1 MSKLDLRTPIIY
13 FLTVVIVLLLII
25 IKRMGGPAEKPE
37 TAAKETIE
45 ESSAVTAPIRVKGK
59 IGLIID
65 DFGYRNDE
73 ISDGFLHLDVNLTC
87 AVIPGHAYS
96 STFGEKAVS
105 RGHEVIVHMPMEN
118 VGENRGEEEFVLRVD
133 MKPDA
138 VKNRVYDALDQIP
151 EAIGMNNHQG
161 SQATADPGVMNSV
174 AAVLKERNKFFIDS
188 RTTPET
194 IAESIMNNWE
204 VPSARRNIFLDNDP
218 DEEKITRQLLSLVE
232 IAERDGSAIG
242 IGHVKQNTL
251 NVLRKQI
258 PELKRKGFKFEFVSN
273 MLY

>member
-1 MSKLDLRTPIIY
+1 MNKLDLRTLIIY
-13 FLTVVIVLLLII
+13 LLTVVIVVLLII
-25 IKRMGGPAEKPE
+25 IKRMGEPAEKQE
-37 TAAKETIE
+37 TEVKDIIEKSGTEEVLKTIGE
-45 ESSAVTAPIRVKGK
+45 

-65 DFGYRNDE
+65 DFGYRNDD

-96 STFGEKAVS
+96 SSFGEKAVN

-118 VGENRGEEEFVLRVD
+118 VGENRGEEEFVLRVG
-133 MKPDA
+133 MKPDEI
-138 VKNRVYDALDQIP
+138 KNRVHTALDQIP
-151 EAIGMNNHQG
+151 EAIGINNHQG
-161 SQATADPGVMNSV
+161 SRATTDPGVMTSV

-194 IAESIMNNWE
+194 VAESIMNNWE
-204 VPSARRNIFLDNDP
+204 VPAARRNVFLDNEP
-218 DEEKITRQLLSLVE
+218 DEEKITNQLLSLVE
-232 IAERDGSAIG
+232 IAKRDGSAIG

>member
-1 MSKLDLRTPIIY
+1 MSKLDLRTPVIY
-13 FLTVVIVLLLII
+13 LLTVVIVLLLII
-25 IKRMGGPAEKPE
+25 IKRMGGPAEKPGA
-37 TAAKETIE
+37 AAKETIE

-96 STFGEKAVS
+96 SSFGEKAVS

-118 VGENRGEEEFVLRVD
+118 VGENRGEEKFVLRVD

-194 IAESIMNNWE
+194 VAESIMNNWK
-204 VPSARRNIFLDNDP
+204 VPSARRNVFLDNDH

>member
-25 IKRMGGPAEKPE
+25 IKRMGGPAEEPG
-37 TAAKETIE
+37 TAAKETID
-45 ESSAVTAPIRVKGK
+45 ESSAVTEPIRVKGK

-73 ISDGFLHLDVNLTC
+73 ISDGFLHLGVNLTC

-96 STFGEKAVS
+96 SSFGEKAVS

-194 IAESIMNNWE
+194 VAESIMNNWK
-204 VPSARRNIFLDNDP
+204 VPSARRNVFLDNDH

>member
-25 IKRMGGPAEKPE
+25 IKRMGGPAEKPG

-96 STFGEKAVS
+96 SSFGEKAVS

-194 IAESIMNNWE
+194 VAESIMNNWK
-204 VPSARRNIFLDNDP
+204 VPSARRNVFLDNDH

>member
-25 IKRMGGPAEKPE
+25 IKRMGGPAEKPG

-45 ESSAVTAPIRVKGK
+45 ESSAATVPIQTKGE

-73 ISDGFLHLDVNLTC
+73 ISDGFLHLGVNLTC

-105 RGHEVIVHMPMEN
+105 HGHEVIVHMPMEN
-118 VGENRGEEEFVLRVD
+118 VGENRGEEGFVLRVD

-194 IAESIMNNWE
+194 VAESIMNNWK
-204 VPSARRNIFLDNDP
+204 VPAARRNIFLDNDP

>member
-25 IKRMGGPAEKPE
+25 IKRMGGPAEKPG

-96 STFGEKAVS
+96 SSFGEKAVS

-194 IAESIMNNWE
+194 VAESIMNNWK
-204 VPSARRNIFLDNDP
+204 VPSARRNVFLDNDH
-218 DEEKITRQLLSLVE
+218 DEEKITRQLLSLVD

>member
-1 MSKLDLRTPIIY
+1 M
-13 FLTVVIVLLLII
+13 
-25 IKRMGGPAEKPE
+25 
-37 TAAKETIE
+37 
-45 ESSAVTAPIRVKGK
+45 
-59 IGLIID
+59 
-65 DFGYRNDE
+65 
-73 ISDGFLHLDVNLTC
+73 
-87 AVIPGHAYS
+87 
-96 STFGEKAVS
+96 
-105 RGHEVIVHMPMEN
+105 
-118 VGENRGEEEFVLRVD
+118 GENRGEEEFVLRVGMTLD
-133 MKPDA
+133 SI
-138 VKNRVYDALDQIP
+138 KNRVHKALDQIP

-161 SQATADPGVMNSV
+161 SRATTDPGVMNSV

-194 IAESIMNNWE
+194 VAESIMNNWK
-204 VPSARRNIFLDNDP
+204 VPSARRNVFLDNDH

>member
-25 IKRMGGPAEKPE
+25 IKRMGGPAEKPGA
-37 TAAKETIE
+37 AAKETIE

-73 ISDGFLHLDVNLTC
+73 ISVGFLHLGVNLTC

-96 STFGEKAVS
+96 SSFGEKAVS

-118 VGENRGEEEFVLRVD
+118 VGENRGEEKFVLRVD

-194 IAESIMNNWE
+194 VAESIMNNWK
-204 VPSARRNIFLDNDP
+204 VPSARRNVFLDNDH
-218 DEEKITRQLLSLVE
+218 DEEKIKRQLLSLVE

>member
-25 IKRMGGPAEKPE
+25 IKRMGGPAEKPG

-87 AVIPGHAYS
+87 AVIPGHVYS
-96 STFGEKAVS
+96 SSFGEKAVS

-118 VGENRGEEEFVLRVD
+118 VGENRGEEKFVLRVD

-194 IAESIMNNWE
+194 VAESIMNNWK
-204 VPSARRNIFLDNDP
+204 VPSARRNVFLDNDH

>member
-25 IKRMGGPAEKPE
+25 IKRMGGPAEKPG

-194 IAESIMNNWE
+194 VAESIMNNWK
-204 VPSARRNIFLDNDP
+204 VPSARRNVFLDNDH

>member
-1 MSKLDLRTPIIY
+1 MNKSDPRTPIIY

-25 IKRMGGPAEKPE
+25 IKRMGGPDEKPD
-37 TAAKETIE
+37 TSVKEIVE
-45 ESSAVTAPIRVKGK
+45 APSDEQASIQTRGE

-65 DFGYRNDE
+65 DFGYRNDD
-73 ISDGFLHLDVNLTC
+73 ISDGFLYLDVNLTC

-96 STFGEKAVS
+96 SSFGEKAVN

-118 VGENRGEEEFVLRVD
+118 MGENRGEEKFVLRVG
-133 MKPDA
+133 MSPDSI
-138 VKNRVYDALDQIP
+138 KNRVNNALDQIP

-161 SQATADPGVMNSV
+161 SRATTDPGVMNSV
-174 AAVLKERNKFFIDS
+174 AAVLKERNKFYIDS

-194 IAESIMNNWE
+194 VADSIMKDWG
-204 VPSARRNIFLDNDP
+204 VPASKRNVFLDNEP
-218 DEEKITRQLLSLVE
+218 DEEKITSQLFSLVE
-232 IAERDGSAIG
+232 IAKRDGHAIG

-251 NVLRKQI
+251 DVLRKQI

>member
-25 IKRMGGPAEKPE
+25 IKRMGGPAEKPG

-45 ESSAVTAPIRVKGK
+45 ESSAATAPIQTKGK

-87 AVIPGHAYS
+87 AVIPGHVYS
-96 STFGEKAVS
+96 SSFGEKAVS

-194 IAESIMNNWE
+194 VAESIMNNWK
-204 VPSARRNIFLDNDP
+204 VPSARRNVFLDNDH

>member
-13 FLTVVIVLLLII
+13 LLTVVIVLLLII
-25 IKRMGGPAEKPE
+25 IKRMGGPAEKPG
-37 TAAKETIE
+37 TVAKETIE

-118 VGENRGEEEFVLRVD
+118 VGENRGEEKFVLRVD

-194 IAESIMNNWE
+194 VAESIMNNWK
-204 VPSARRNIFLDNDP
+204 VPSARRNVFLDNDH

>member
-1 MSKLDLRTPIIY
+1 MSKLDLRTPVIY
-13 FLTVVIVLLLII
+13 LLTVVIVLLLII
-25 IKRMGGPAEKPE
+25 IKRMGGPAEKPGA
-37 TAAKETIE
+37 AAKETIE

-96 STFGEKAVS
+96 SSFGEKAVS

-194 IAESIMNNWE
+194 VAESIMNNWK
-204 VPSARRNIFLDNDP
+204 VPAARRNIFLDNDP

>member
-13 FLTVVIVLLLII
+13 LLTIVIVLLLII
-25 IKRMGGPAEKPE
+25 IKRMGGPAEKPGA
-37 TAAKETIE
+37 AAKETIE

-194 IAESIMNNWE
+194 VAESIMNNWK
-204 VPSARRNIFLDNDP
+204 VPSARRNVFLDNDH

>member
-1 MSKLDLRTPIIY
+1 
-13 FLTVVIVLLLII
+13 
-25 IKRMGGPAEKPE
+25 
-37 TAAKETIE
+37 
-45 ESSAVTAPIRVKGK
+45 
-59 IGLIID
+59 
-65 DFGYRNDE
+65 
-73 ISDGFLHLDVNLTC
+73 
-87 AVIPGHAYS
+87 
-96 STFGEKAVS
+96 
-105 RGHEVIVHMPMEN
+105 MEN
-118 VGENRGEEEFVLRVD
+118 VGENRGEDGFVLRVD
-133 MKPDA
+133 MNPDA

-194 IAESIMNNWE
+194 VAESIMNNWK

-218 DEEKITRQLLSLVE
+218 DEVKITRQLLSLVE

>member
-13 FLTVVIVLLLII
+13 FLTVVILLLLII
-25 IKRMGGPAEKPE
+25 IKRMGGPVEKPG
-37 TAAKETIE
+37 TVAKEIIE

-194 IAESIMNNWE
+194 VAESIMNNWK
-204 VPSARRNIFLDNDP
+204 VPSARRNVFLDNDH
-218 DEEKITRQLLSLVE
+218 DEEKITRQLLFLVE

>member
-25 IKRMGGPAEKPE
+25 IKRMGGPAEKPG

-87 AVIPGHAYS
+87 AVIPGHVYS
-96 STFGEKAVS
+96 SSFGEKAVS

-194 IAESIMNNWE
+194 VAESIMNNWK
-204 VPSARRNIFLDNDP
+204 VPSARRNVFLDNDH

>member
-1 MSKLDLRTPIIY
+1 MSKLDLRTPVIY
-13 FLTVVIVLLLII
+13 LLTVVIVLLLII
-25 IKRMGGPAEKPE
+25 IKRMGGPAEKPGA
-37 TAAKETIE
+37 AAKETIE

-96 STFGEKAVS
+96 SSFGEKAVS

-194 IAESIMNNWE
+194 VAESIMNNWK
-204 VPSARRNIFLDNDP
+204 VPSARRNVFLDNDH

>member
-25 IKRMGGPAEKPE
+25 IKRMGGPAEEPG

-45 ESSAVTAPIRVKGK
+45 ESSAVTAPLRVKGK

-73 ISDGFLHLDVNLTC
+73 ISDGFLNLGVNLTC

-96 STFGEKAVS
+96 SSFGEKAVS

-194 IAESIMNNWE
+194 VAESIMNNWK
-204 VPSARRNIFLDNDP
+204 VPSARRNVFLDNDH

>member
-13 FLTVVIVLLLII
+13 LLTVVIVLLLII
-25 IKRMGGPAEKPE
+25 IKRMGGPAEKPGA
-37 TAAKETIE
+37 AAKETIE

-87 AVIPGHAYS
+87 AVIPGHVYS
-96 STFGEKAVS
+96 SSFGEKAVS

-194 IAESIMNNWE
+194 VAESIMNNWK
-204 VPSARRNIFLDNDP
+204 VPAARRNIFLDNDP

>member
-25 IKRMGGPAEKPE
+25 IKRMGGPAEKPGA
-37 TAAKETIE
+37 AAKETIE

-96 STFGEKAVS
+96 SSFGEKAVS

-194 IAESIMNNWE
+194 VAESIMNNWK
-204 VPSARRNIFLDNDP
+204 VPSARRNVFLDNDH

>member
-13 FLTVVIVLLLII
+13 FLTVVILLLLII
-25 IKRMGGPAEKPE
+25 IKRMGGPAEKPGP
-37 TAAKETIE
+37 AAKETIE

-87 AVIPGHAYS
+87 AVIPGHVYS
-96 STFGEKAVS
+96 SSFGEKAVS

-194 IAESIMNNWE
+194 VAESIMNNWK
-204 VPSARRNIFLDNDP
+204 VPSARRNVFLDNDH

>member
-25 IKRMGGPAEKPE
+25 IKRMGGPAEEPG

-45 ESSAVTAPIRVKGK
+45 ESSAVTEPIRVKGK

-96 STFGEKAVS
+96 SSFGEKAVN

-118 VGENRGEEEFVLRVD
+118 MGENRGEEEFVLRVGMTLD
-133 MKPDA
+133 SI
-138 VKNRVYDALDQIP
+138 KNRVHKALDQIP

-161 SQATADPGVMNSV
+161 SRATTDPDVMNSV

-194 IAESIMNNWE
+194 VADSIMNNWK
-204 VPSARRNIFLDNDP
+204 VPSARRNVFLDNDH

>member
-25 IKRMGGPAEKPE
+25 IKRLGESVEKPE
-37 TAAKETIE
+37 TAAKETIKKPSDAE
-45 ESSAVTAPIRVKGK
+45 TSIRTIGE

-65 DFGYRNDE
+65 DFGYRNDD
-73 ISDGFLHLDVNLTC
+73 ISDGFLHLDVKLTC

-96 STFGEKAVS
+96 SSFGEKAVS

-118 VGENRGEEEFVLRVD
+118 MGENRGEEEFVLRVGMTLD
-133 MKPDA
+133 SIKH
-138 VKNRVYDALDQIP
+138 RVHKALDQIP

-161 SQATADPGVMNSV
+161 SRATTDPDVMNSV

-194 IAESIMNNWE
+194 VADSIMNNWK
-204 VPSARRNIFLDNDP
+204 VPSARRNVFLDNDH
-218 DEEKITRQLLSLVE
+218 DEEKIKRQLLSLVE

>member
-13 FLTVVIVLLLII
+13 LLTVVIVLLLII
-25 IKRMGGPAEKPE
+25 IKRMGGPAEKPGP
-37 TAAKETIE
+37 AAKETIE

-87 AVIPGHAYS
+87 AVIPGHVYS
-96 STFGEKAVS
+96 SSFGEKAVS

-194 IAESIMNNWE
+194 VAESIMNNWK
-204 VPSARRNIFLDNDP
+204 VPSARRNVFLDNDH

>member
-13 FLTVVIVLLLII
+13 LLTVVIVLLLII
-25 IKRMGGPAEKPE
+25 IKRMGGPAEKPG

-96 STFGEKAVS
+96 SSFGEKAVS

-194 IAESIMNNWE
+194 VAESIMNNWK
-204 VPSARRNIFLDNDP
+204 VPSARRNVFLDNDH

>member
-13 FLTVVIVLLLII
+13 LLTVVIVLLLII
-25 IKRMGGPAEKPE
+25 IKRMGGPAEKPG

-96 STFGEKAVS
+96 SSFGEKAVS

-194 IAESIMNNWE
+194 VAESIMNNWK
-204 VPSARRNIFLDNDP
+204 VPSARRNVFLDNDH
-218 DEEKITRQLLSLVE
+218 DEEKITRQLLSLVD

>member
-25 IKRMGGPAEKPE
+25 IKRMGGPAEEPG

-73 ISDGFLHLDVNLTC
+73 ISDGFLYLGVNLTC

-96 STFGEKAVS
+96 SSFGEKAVS

-194 IAESIMNNWE
+194 VAESIMNNWK
-204 VPSARRNIFLDNDP
+204 VPSARRNVFLDNDH

>member
-25 IKRMGGPAEKPE
+25 IKRMGGPAEKPG

-73 ISDGFLHLDVNLTC
+73 ISNGFLHLDVNLTC
-87 AVIPGHAYS
+87 AVIPGHVYS
-96 STFGEKAVS
+96 SSFGEKAVS

-194 IAESIMNNWE
+194 VAESIMNNWK
-204 VPSARRNIFLDNDP
+204 VPSARRNVFLDNDH
-218 DEEKITRQLLSLVE
+218 DEEKITRQLLSLVD

>member
-25 IKRMGGPAEKPE
+25 IKRMGGPAEKPGP
-37 TAAKETIE
+37 AAKETIK

-161 SQATADPGVMNSV
+161 SRATADPSVMNSV

-194 IAESIMNNWE
+194 VAESIMNNWK

>member
-25 IKRMGGPAEKPE
+25 IKRMGGPAEKPG

-45 ESSAVTAPIRVKGK
+45 ESSAATAPIQTKGE

-194 IAESIMNNWE
+194 VAESIMNNWK
-204 VPSARRNIFLDNDP
+204 VPSARRNVFLDNDH

>member
-25 IKRMGGPAEKPE
+25 IKRMGEPVEKPE
-37 TAAKETIE
+37 TTAKETIKKPSDAE
-45 ESSAVTAPIRVKGK
+45 TSIRTIGE

-65 DFGYRNDE
+65 DFGYRNDD
-73 ISDGFLHLDVNLTC
+73 ISDGFLHLDVKLTC

-96 STFGEKAVS
+96 SSFGEKAVS

-118 VGENRGEEEFVLRVD
+118 MGENRGEEEFVLRVGMTLD
-133 MKPDA
+133 SI
-138 VKNRVYDALDQIP
+138 KNRVHKALDQIP

-161 SQATADPGVMNSV
+161 SRATTDPEVMNSV
-174 AAVLKERNKFFIDS
+174 AAVLKERNKFYIDS

-194 IAESIMNNWE
+194 VAESIMNNWK
-204 VPSARRNIFLDNDP
+204 VPSARRNVFLDNDH

-232 IAERDGSAIG
+232 IAER
-242 IGHVKQNTL
+242 
-251 NVLRKQI
+251 
-258 PELKRKGFKFEFVSN
+258 
-273 MLY
+273 

>member
-13 FLTVVIVLLLII
+13 LLTVVIVLLLII
-25 IKRMGGPAEKPE
+25 IKRMGGPAEKPGA
-37 TAAKETIE
+37 AAKETIE

-96 STFGEKAVS
+96 SSFGEKAVS

-194 IAESIMNNWE
+194 VAESIMNNWK
-204 VPSARRNIFLDNDP
+204 VPSARRNVFLDNDH